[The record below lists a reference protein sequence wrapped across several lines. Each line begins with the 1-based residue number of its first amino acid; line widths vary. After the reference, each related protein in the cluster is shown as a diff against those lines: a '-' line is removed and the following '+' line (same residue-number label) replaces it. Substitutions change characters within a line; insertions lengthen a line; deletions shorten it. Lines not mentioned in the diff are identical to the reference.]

1 LNARRRTGFGA
12 DEDFMGSGVGW
23 GEVSGAEFGHNGG
36 ERGALDDRGVGV
48 GEERSKGIG
57 D

>member
-1 LNARRRTGFGA
+1 
-12 DEDFMGSGVGW
+12 MGSGVGW